1 MPTLIGVD
9 TSNTIPPAALG
20 TSGKAFGLGDRH
32 VDHAGNEWVF
42 VQASAAITGPGYVVR
57 ITPAYQANMLATS
70 NGSRGTLVGVA
81 PVAFAANEYGWVQ
94 VKGTCPVRVA
104 ANCPANVRLNTT
116 TTAGQLN
123 NDGTAGSFVV
133 EGITLSTANGG
144 VAGNAPAVLNY
155 VIQGPS
161 L

>member
-9 TSNTIPPAALG
+9 TSQTIPFSALG
-20 TSGKAFGLGDRH
+20 TSGKGFGLGDRH

-42 VQASAAITGPGYVVR
+42 VRASAAITGPGYVVR
-57 ITPAYQANMLATS
+57 ITPAYQANMLATA

-81 PVAFAANEYGWVQ
+81 PVAFAVDDCGWVQ

-104 ANCPANVRLNTT
+104 ASCPANARLNTT

-133 EGITLSTANGG
+133 EGLTLSTANGG